1 MTYVHAARDL
11 VANPFEMSSPMEAEA
26 LAALTRQ
33 HYPTIDIELE
43 TSLKALFCYMRPAGR
58 PSFTPQLLGDLNRM
72 QRHIYAATAAAE
84 PFRYFVFGSRVPGS
98 FNLGGD
104 LDLFRDKI
112 RTGNRD
118 ALRTYGHACIDAV
131 YQNITGYNQKVI
143 TVALVQGAAL
153 GGGFEAALSC
163 HHIVAE
169 RSATFGLPE
178 VLFNLFPGMGAYSFL
193 SRRMDAARAEKLIL
207 GGKMFT
213 AAEMHEMGIVDHV
226 AEDGE
231 GEAAVR
237 TYLARL
243 DRRYN
248 THRAV
253 METRH
258 RINPI
263 TREELIDVVEIWV
276 EAALRLEE
284 SDLRTMARLV
294 RAQSRRHEGEG
305 DTRLAAD

>member
-1 MTYVHAARDL
+1 MTYVPPNLGL
-11 VANPFEMSSPMEAEA
+11 VSAPVEMSSMVSA
-26 LAALTRQ
+26 AALTALTHHR
-33 HYPTIDIELE
+33 YATLDIILE
-43 TSLKALFCYMRPAGR
+43 APLKTLFCYMRPAGR
-58 PSFTPQLLGDLNRM
+58 PSFTPQLLNDLNDM
-72 QRHIYAATAAAE
+72 QRHIYQATADAD

-104 LDLFRDKI
+104 LDLFREKI
-112 RTGNRD
+112 RAADRE
-118 ALRTYGHACIDAV
+118 ALRAYGHACIDAV
-131 YQNITGYNQKVI
+131 FQNITGYDQRVI
-143 TVALVQGAAL
+143 TVGLVQGAAL

-193 SRRMDAARAEKLIL
+193 SRRLDAARAEKLIL
-207 GGKMFT
+207 SGRMFS
-213 AAEMHEMGIVDHV
+213 ADEMHEMGIVDHV

-237 TYLARL
+237 AYIGRL

-276 EAALRLEE
+276 EAALRLQD

-294 RAQSRRHEGEG
+294 RAQSRRHEGEVES
-305 DTRLAAD
+305 RLAAD